1 MANTNYRM
9 RAIRLQFAAA
19 IFMIASGA
27 IVLALRYDLERFFSP
42 YGGEDARY
50 ALMVGL
56 TILGYGAALLMFLY
70 LRGAISFKFLDNLV
84 ALKED
89 RQYAEEFRVLHSA
102 SLSPDVEQR
111 ITEITTT
118 VEQLKSAQLGALAGN
133 REELIAALRPT
144 LLTDIATELENRF
157 AVNAIDAA
165 RTSEIRH
172 SFEAAYQRLQIEL
185 SSLSRR
191 SNLNLVIGVLTTAI
205 AVSLLTYMVLGT
217 NSSFDSLTALLSHYV
232 PRVTVV
238 LFIEVF
244 SFFFLRLYRSTLAET
259 RSYQEDLTTLTLRQV
274 ALETAWSASDPTA
287 RATLAKEL
295 VTSSG
300 AVRTTTNESKALPVD
315 PELITDLLQKFAKVV
330 VKKEK
335 AG

>member
-1 MANTNYRM
+1 MADTNS
-9 RAIRLQFAAA
+9 RARAMRLQFATA
-19 IFMIASGA
+19 IFL
-27 IVLALRYDLERFFSP
+27 IVGGVVVLSLRYDIGRVFFP
-42 YGGEDARY
+42 YSEDQKLT
-50 ALMVGL
+50 LMVGL
-56 TILGYGAALLMFLY
+56 SLLGYGAAIFMFLY

-84 ALKED
+84 TLK
-89 RQYAEEFRVLHSA
+89 
-102 SLSPDVEQR
+102 VEQPYSETFTIQHHGGSSPEIEER
-111 ITEITTT
+111 ISEISGT

-133 REELIAALRPT
+133 REELIEALRPT
-144 LLTDIATELENRF
+144 LLSDVVTELENRF
-157 AVNAIDAA
+157 AANAIDAA
-165 RTSEIRH
+165 RISEIRR
-172 SFEAAYQRLQIEL
+172 SFEAASQRLQFEL

-191 SNLNLVIGVLTTAI
+191 SNLNLVIGVLTTVI

-217 NSSFDSLTALLSHYV
+217 NSSFESLTALLSHYV

-244 SFFFLRLYRSTLAET
+244 SFFFLRLYRSTLAEI
-259 RSYQEDLTTLTLRQV
+259 RSYQIDITALTLKQV

-287 RATLAKEL
+287 RITLAKEL
-295 VTSSG
+295 VTSAASTHT
-300 AVRTTTNESKALPVD
+300 AAKEDKDVSID